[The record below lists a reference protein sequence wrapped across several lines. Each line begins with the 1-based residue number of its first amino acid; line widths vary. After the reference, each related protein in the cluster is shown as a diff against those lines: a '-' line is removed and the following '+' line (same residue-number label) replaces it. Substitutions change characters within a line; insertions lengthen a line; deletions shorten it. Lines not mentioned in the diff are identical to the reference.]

1 MVTGC
6 DANPV
11 RERTAL
17 PNRTNLDGL
26 ANRDRT
32 SRSCLKTRTA
42 ASPSPQSGLLME
54 RKSSSASTPG
64 TIEIEHPS
72 NKVYVISAQG
82 TDVQLV
88 NDSDDFKRQFEW
100 SK

>member
-1 MVTGC
+1 
-6 DANPV
+6 
-11 RERTAL
+11 
-17 PNRTNLDGL
+17 
-26 ANRDRT
+26 
-32 SRSCLKTRTA
+32 
-42 ASPSPQSGLLME
+42 ME
-54 RKSSSASTPG
+54 RECLRPRPRNDEFK
-64 TIEIEHPS
+64 HPS